1 MKNGL
6 NGFPL
11 DNSMSTQ
18 IKYDLFAEKMNN
30 AQRSYNIRNQSSTSD
45 AVMLVGGLFQI
56 VFGLIFM
63 VFTVLR
69 CIWIQSK
76 INKEC

>member
-18 IKYDLFAEKMNN
+18 GKYDLFTEKMNN

-45 AVMLVGGLFQI
+45 AIMLVGG
-56 VFGLIFM
+56 VFKIIGG
-63 VFTVLR
+63 VLLLTFIILR
-69 CIWIQSK
+69 WTWLQF
-76 INKEC
+76 NK

>member
-18 IKYDLFAEKMNN
+18 MRYDLFAEKMNN

-45 AVMLVGGLFQI
+45 AVMLISGLFKI
-56 VFGLIFM
+56 AFGLLFM
-63 VFTVLR
+63 GFTLLR
-69 CIWIQSK
+69 CVWIQSK
-76 INKEC
+76 INKES